1 MLLIVGLGNPGEE
14 YTNTRH
20 NIGREFTESFVEKS
34 DFPDLGLSIKFK
46 SLLSESKVGKEK
58 IILACP
64 ETFMNKSG
72 QAVASLSKFYKI
84 KPAGIFVIHDDAD
97 LKLGQTKLA
106 FGKHSA
112 GHKGVESVI
121 KALKTR
127 DFWRLR
133 VGVAGK
139 KDIPAEKII
148 LRKFTPEETKLIK
161 KVFKKTAGALDLI
174 IAEGPEKAMN
184 KYNQNE

>member
-1 MLLIVGLGNPGEE
+1 MILIVGLGNPGSE
-14 YTNTRH
+14 YENTRH
-20 NIGREFTESFVEKS
+20 NIGRDFVKSFAKDKKVGDLTPEK
-34 DFPDLGLSIKFK
+34 KFK
-46 SLLSESKVGKEK
+46 SLVAKGAVEKEK
-58 IILACP
+58 IVLAAP

-72 QAVASLSKFYKI
+72 QAVAPLALFYKI
-84 KPAGIFVIHDDAD
+84 KPARIFVIHDDTD
-97 LKLGQTKLA
+97 LKLGQTKLS

-121 KALKTR
+121 KALKTMK
-127 DFWRLR
+127 FWRLR

-161 KVFKKTAGALDLI
+161 KISKKTAEALDLI
-174 IAEGPEKAMN
+174 VSEGPEKAMN
-184 KYNQNE
+184 EYNQN